1 VQDNYLSGE
10 EPMFAPIEIPF
21 GCVMMFNVV
30 DLKDGVTV
38 TDVELALGE
47 MCNVVKN
54 TYGDDRGGFIAGQ
67 VYKYSG
73 FVSEEGSVGEA
84 PEGTKAAAKIKQGE
98 LAIVTF
104 WKSFEQHEKSH
115 ADSVFKEKFSALAN
129 FCDETY
135 ELGYEML
142 WQGIPEDE

>member
-1 VQDNYLSGE
+1 
-10 EPMFAPIEIPF
+10 MFEPIEIPF

-38 TDVELALGE
+38 EDVELVLGE

-54 TYGDDRGGFIAGQ
+54 TYGDDEGGFIAGQ
-67 VYKYSG
+67 VYRYSG
-73 FVSEEGSVGEA
+73 FVSAEGTVGDA
-84 PEGTKAAAKIKQGE
+84 PEGNEAVAKIKQGE

-115 ADSVFKEKFSALAN
+115 ADKVFNEKFGELVE

-135 ELGYEML
+135 ELGYQML
-142 WQGIPEDE
+142 WQGVPEKD

>member
-1 VQDNYLSGE
+1 
-10 EPMFAPIEIPF
+10 MFHPVEIPF

-38 TDVELALGE
+38 ENVELALGE

-54 TYGDDRGGFIAGQ
+54 TYGDDKGGFIAGQ
-67 VYKYSG
+67 VYKYGG
-73 FVSEEGSVGEA
+73 FVSEEGSVGDV
-84 PEGTKAAAKIKQGE
+84 PDDKKLGAKIKQGE

-104 WKSFEQHEKSH
+104 WRSFEQHEKSH
-115 ADSVFKEKFSALAN
+115 ADKIFKEKFSALAE

-142 WQGIPEDE
+142 WQGVPE

>member
-1 VQDNYLSGE
+1 MYE
-10 EPMFAPIEIPF
+10 PIEIPF

-30 DLKDGVTV
+30 DLKEGVTV
-38 TDVELALGE
+38 EDVELALGE

-54 TYGDDRGGFIAGQ
+54 TYGDDKGGFVAGQ
-67 VYKYSG
+67 VYRYSG
-73 FVSEEGSVGEA
+73 FVSAEGTVGDA
-84 PEGTKAAAKIKQGE
+84 PEDNETAAKIKQGE

-115 ADSVFKEKFSALAN
+115 ADKIFNEKFQALVE

-135 ELGYEML
+135 ELGYQML
-142 WQGIPEDE
+142 WQGVPEDD

>member
-1 VQDNYLSGE
+1 
-10 EPMFAPIEIPF
+10 MFEPIEIPF

-30 DLKDGVTV
+30 DLKQGVSV
-38 TDVELALGE
+38 EDVELVLGE

-54 TYGDDRGGFIAGQ
+54 TYGNEEGGFIAGQ

-73 FVSEEGSVGEA
+73 FVSA
-84 PEGTKAAAKIKQGE
+84 EGTVGDAPQDNEAVAKIKQGE

-115 ADSVFKEKFSALAN
+115 ADKIFNEKFGKLVE

-135 ELGYEML
+135 ELGYQML
-142 WQGIPEDE
+142 WQGVPEAD

>member
-1 VQDNYLSGE
+1 
-10 EPMFAPIEIPF
+10 MFEPIEIPF

-38 TDVELALGE
+38 EDVELALGE

-54 TYGDDRGGFIAGQ
+54 NYGDDNGGFIAGQ

-73 FVSEEGSVGEA
+73 FVSEEGSIGETA
-84 PEGTKAAAKIKQGE
+84 KDNEVAAKIKQGE

-115 ADSVFKEKFSALAN
+115 ADKLFKEKFQELAD

-135 ELGYEML
+135 ELGYQML
-142 WQGIPEDE
+142 WQGVPEEG

>member
-1 VQDNYLSGE
+1 
-10 EPMFAPIEIPF
+10 MFAPIEIPY
-21 GCVMMFNVV
+21 GCVMLFNVV
-30 DLKDGVTV
+30 DLKEGVRV
-38 TDVELALGE
+38 EDVELVLGE

-54 TYGDDRGGFIAGQ
+54 TYGDDKGGFIAGQ

-84 PEGTKAAAKIKQGE
+84 PQDNQTAAKIKQGE

-115 ADSVFKEKFSALAN
+115 ADNVFREKFQSLVE

-135 ELGYEML
+135 ELGYQML
-142 WQGIPEDE
+142 WQGVPE

>member
-1 VQDNYLSGE
+1 
-10 EPMFAPIEIPF
+10 MFEPIEIPF
-21 GCVMMFNVV
+21 GSKMLFNVV

-38 TDVELALGE
+38 EDVELTLGE

-54 TYGDDRGGFIAGQ
+54 NYGDDNGGFIGGQ
-67 VYKYSG
+67 VFKYSG
-73 FVSEEGSVGEA
+73 FISDEGSVGEVPDEA
-84 PEGTKAAAKIKQGE
+84 KAGAKIKQGE
-98 LAIVTF
+98 LAIITY

-115 ADSVFKEKFSALAN
+115 ADKLFKEKFEELAE

-142 WQGIPEDE
+142 WQGVPEEE

>member
-1 VQDNYLSGE
+1 
-10 EPMFAPIEIPF
+10 MFAPIEIPF

-30 DLKDGVTV
+30 DLKEGVTV
-38 TDVELALGE
+38 EDVELALGE

-54 TYGDDRGGFIAGQ
+54 TYGDDKGGFIAGQ

-73 FVSEEGSVGEA
+73 FVSAEGTVGDA
-84 PEGTKAAAKIKQGE
+84 PENNETAARIKQGE

-104 WKSFEQHEKSH
+104 WKSFEQHETSH
-115 ADSVFKEKFSALAN
+115 ADKTFNEKFQKLVE

-135 ELGYEML
+135 ELGYQML
-142 WQGIPEDE
+142 WQGVPEEND

>member
-1 VQDNYLSGE
+1 
-10 EPMFAPIEIPF
+10 MFAPIEIPY
-21 GCVMMFNVV
+21 GCVMLFNVV
-30 DLKDGVTV
+30 DLKKGVRV
-38 TDVELALGE
+38 EDVELVLGE

-84 PEGTKAAAKIKQGE
+84 PEDNETTAKIKQGE

-115 ADSVFKEKFSALAN
+115 ADNVFREKFQSLVE

-135 ELGYEML
+135 ELGYQML
-142 WQGIPEDE
+142 WQGVPE

>member
-1 VQDNYLSGE
+1 MYE
-10 EPMFAPIEIPF
+10 PIEIPF

-30 DLKDGVTV
+30 DLKDGVKV
-38 TDVELALGE
+38 EDVELALGE

-54 TYGDDRGGFIAGQ
+54 TYGNDKGGFIAGQ

-73 FVSEEGSVGEA
+73 FVSEEGTVGDASEDN
-84 PEGTKAAAKIKQGE
+84 ETAAKIKQGE

-115 ADSVFKEKFSALAN
+115 ADKIFNEKFQALVE

-135 ELGYEML
+135 ELGYQML
-142 WQGIPEDE
+142 WQGVPEDD

>member
-1 VQDNYLSGE
+1 
-10 EPMFAPIEIPF
+10 MFEPIEIPF

-38 TDVELALGE
+38 EDVELVLGE

-54 TYGDDRGGFIAGQ
+54 TYGDDQGGFIAGQ

-73 FVSEEGSVGEA
+73 FVSAEGTVGDA
-84 PEGTKAAAKIKQGE
+84 PEDNETAAKIKQGE

-115 ADSVFKEKFSALAN
+115 ADKIFNEKFQALVE

-135 ELGYEML
+135 ELGYQML
-142 WQGIPEDE
+142 WQGVPE

>member
-1 VQDNYLSGE
+1 
-10 EPMFAPIEIPF
+10 
-21 GCVMMFNVV
+21 MMFNVV

-38 TDVELALGE
+38 ADVELALGE

-54 TYGDDRGGFIAGQ
+54 TYGDDKGGFIAGQ
-67 VYKYSG
+67 VYKYTG
-73 FVSEEGSVGEA
+73 FVSKEGSVGEV
-84 PEGTKAAAKIKQGE
+84 PEDNVITAKIKQGE

-104 WKSFEQHEKSH
+104 WKSFEQHETSR
-115 ADSVFKEKFSALAN
+115 ADKVFKEKFSALAS

-142 WQGIPEDE
+142 WQGVPEDE

>member
-1 VQDNYLSGE
+1 
-10 EPMFAPIEIPF
+10 MFEPIEIPF
-21 GCVMMFNVV
+21 GCVMLFNVV

-38 TDVELALGE
+38 SDVELVLGE

-54 TYGDDRGGFIAGQ
+54 TYGDDEGGFIAGQ
-67 VYKYSG
+67 VFKYSG
-73 FVSEEGSVGEA
+73 FVSKEGSVGKA
-84 PEGTKAAAKIKQGE
+84 PEGDNIAAKIKQGE
-98 LAIVTF
+98 IAIVTY

-115 ADSVFKEKFSALAN
+115 ADETFKEKFSALVE

-142 WQGIPEDE
+142 WQGVPEE

>member
-1 VQDNYLSGE
+1 MF
-10 EPMFAPIEIPF
+10 EPISIPF
-21 GCVMMFNVV
+21 GCVMLFNVV

-38 TDVELALGE
+38 EDVELTLGE
-47 MCNVVKN
+47 MCNVIKN
-54 TYGDDRGGFIAGQ
+54 TYGDDNGGFIGGQ

-73 FVSEEGSVGEA
+73 FVSNEGSFDSKKMTEDHLV
-84 PEGTKAAAKIKQGE
+84 IM
-98 LAIVTF
+98 TF

-115 ADSVFKEKFSALAN
+115 ADAIFKEKFSELAE

-142 WQGIPEDE
+142 WQGTPE

>member
-1 VQDNYLSGE
+1 
-10 EPMFAPIEIPF
+10 MFAPIEIPF
-21 GCVMMFNVV
+21 GCVMLFNVV

-38 TDVELALGE
+38 EDVELVLGE

-54 TYGDDRGGFIAGQ
+54 TYGDDQGGFIAGQ
-67 VYKYSG
+67 VYRYSG
-73 FVSEEGSVGEA
+73 FVSEEGSVGEPPA
-84 PEGTKAAAKIKQGE
+84 DNATVAKIKQGE

-104 WKSFEQHEKSH
+104 WQSFDQHEKSH
-115 ADSVFKEKFSALAN
+115 ADKIFNEKFQELVE

-142 WQGIPEDE
+142 WQGIPE

>member
-1 VQDNYLSGE
+1 
-10 EPMFAPIEIPF
+10 MFAPIEIPY
-21 GCVMMFNVV
+21 GCVMLFNVV
-30 DLKDGVTV
+30 DLKEGVRV
-38 TDVELALGE
+38 EDVELVLGE

-54 TYGDDRGGFIAGQ
+54 TYGDDKGGFIAGQ

-84 PEGTKAAAKIKQGE
+84 PQDNETAAKIKQGE

-115 ADSVFKEKFSALAN
+115 ADNVFREKFQSLVE

-135 ELGYEML
+135 ELGYQML
-142 WQGIPEDE
+142 WQGVPE